1 MAHQGEAEGAGLTRR
16 ADTEAAAV
24 EGTMRPAEQA
34 AAPVTGRLT
43 EPVDAVTGLVK
54 AIGGI
59 GDTVGGALPVH
70 LPVGTHPGR
79 PGDGGT
85 PAHGRVPG
93 GARPVPA
100 LFPSATARPRRSCS
114 ARRTAATH
122 RTTRPP
128 PHSRVPSP
136 SRSGTP
142 ATTACRAR
150 ARWARSRRPRTPR
163 ATATVPVAATSTPPL
178 RRTPR
183 ASGCCPVASV
193 RPMAPRRADGPK
205 KSSNSPARADRS
217 ASETTCHAGVA
228 QVCPLNL
235 PNSKDI
241 TTMRSNIRRS
251 IAVAATATGLWA
263 LGSVA
268 ANAAQ
273 LPATPDLPA
282 VGTVTGAAQHLP
294 TGAVTGT
301 VQKAAGTATKTVR
314 GAAGKATGV
323 LGGGVS
329 ADKLPTGQL
338 PQAGGIVDGVRQ
350 LVGGAGLPDANAG
363 DVQKAVDGKQA
374 KQAVKQLSKVAKTA
388 DLGKAGKLVNGKLP
402 ALPKLPA
409 VPGVPAAKLPGGL
422 PTGLPGVPALP
433 KTRVCRRPGF
443 GRQPAGR
450 PRRCGP
456 ASRAADQAGAGCA
469 GHRASGRRPHRRRRA
484 AAGRRPDGRQGPA
497 GRPGRGRQRGRAR
510 R

>member
-1 MAHQGEAEGAGLTRR
+1 M
-16 ADTEAAAV
+16 
-24 EGTMRPAEQA
+24 
-34 AAPVTGRLT
+34 
-43 EPVDAVTGLVK
+43 
-54 AIGGI
+54 
-59 GDTVGGALPVH
+59 
-70 LPVGTHPGR
+70 
-79 PGDGGT
+79 
-85 PAHGRVPG
+85 
-93 GARPVPA
+93 
-100 LFPSATARPRRSCS
+100 
-114 ARRTAATH
+114 
-122 RTTRPP
+122 
-128 PHSRVPSP
+128 
-136 SRSGTP
+136 
-142 ATTACRAR
+142 
-150 ARWARSRRPRTPR
+150 
-163 ATATVPVAATSTPPL
+163 
-178 RRTPR
+178 
-183 ASGCCPVASV
+183 
-193 RPMAPRRADGPK
+193 
-205 KSSNSPARADRS
+205 
-217 ASETTCHAGVA
+217 A

-268 ANAAQ
+268 ANAAE

-282 VGTVTGAAQHLP
+282 VGTVTGATQHLP

-350 LVGGAGLPDANAG
+350 LVGGAGLPGANAG

-422 PTGLPGVPALP
+422 PKGLPGVPALP
-433 KTRVCRRPGF
+433 KTPGLPKAP
-443 GRQPAGR
+443 GSADNLLAGL
-450 PRRCGP
+450 
-456 ASRAADQAGAGCA
+456 AGAGLRPEQLTKQAQGALATARPVVDRTAADVLPPVAARTVAKVLPVAQGAVGNVGALA
-469 GHRASGRRPHRRRRA
+469 GDAARRA
-484 AAGRRPDGRQGPA
+484 TPFVTVVDGRVQVFVQNVQGEAVPFAQGVAGQATVLAQGVGSDAVPFAQGLVTVVVTDGKGTATAAVAGARGLAPA
-497 GRPGRGRQRGRAR
+497 VPANVADLTNAANIPAVPALPVQGL
-510 R
+510 